1 MPVWRS
7 LIRQKAAS
15 FNGDISADSH
25 VISNGDWLLRS
36 ENAAIADGYLP
47 SNLNVFRALNL
58 GAPVAETGAVGV
70 LQHSEEKQQAQGP
83 IDQ

>member
-7 LIRQKAAS
+7 LIRQKTAS
-15 FNGDISADSH
+15 LDGDISADSH
-25 VISNGDWLLRS
+25 VISDGDWLFCS
-36 ENAAIADGYLP
+36 ENAVIADRYLP
-47 SNLNVFRALNL
+47 SDLNVFRALNL
-58 GAPVAETGAVGV
+58 GGPVAETGTVGV